1 MTNTDILT
9 ALFQQVSAWAS
20 VPVAYPGITFTPPA
34 SGRWLEIY
42 HAPNDLDPDLTGDH
56 IVRRGFFTI
65 NVCGRP
71 NSGAVPLY
79 ALAESVAAQWPKE
92 TAITT
97 GVFCTRRPLQLS
109 LVADDDRIQVPV
121 SIAYSE

>member
-9 ALFQQVSAWAS
+9 AFFTQVQAWAT

-42 HAPNDLDPDLTGDH
+42 HAPNDLDPDLTGDTV
-56 IVRRGFFTI
+56 IRRGFFTI

-71 NSGAVPLY
+71 NSGLVPLY
-79 ALAESVAAQWPKE
+79 SLAESVAAQWPKE

-97 GVFCTRRPLQLS
+97 GVITTRRPLQLS
-109 LVADDDRIQVPV
+109 LVAEDDRLQVPV